1 MHSKWLF
8 RVHREN
14 DCDKYSRQMSH
25 TMLHPINVKTG
36 KNWLQFI
43 VDSFESISK
52 SFHFVFIFRWIRRQ
66 NHTLTMHWHSHQ
78 ATKSFQS
85 KCSYCSSSAKWRHL
99 VWGYNWSRGW
109 YDKSPSTRFATN
121 AKELAKEQTQKKNF
135 SLLFKFVIILFDS
148 ICRKS
153 FPLSVSSHSSRVSI
167 CTQSIV
173 FHRYCFTF
181 SIGLPWV
188 GGRAREDVSI
198 SEIDWFGLQMIAHD
212 SLSQWNFNGKIDLR
226 HGVATRISGSFSI
239 VWFFGPIYTF

>member
-8 RVHREN
+8 RVHWEN

-121 AKELAKEQTQKKNF
+121 AKELAKEQTQKKKLFALIQIRYHLVRFDLSQKFSSFGLFALFSSVYLHTINCF
-135 SLLFKFVIILFDS
+135 PSLLFYIFHWFAMSGWASERGCVDKWNRLIRFTNDCTWFAFTMKF
-148 ICRKS
+148 
-153 FPLSVSSHSSRVSI
+153 
-167 CTQSIV
+167 
-173 FHRYCFTF
+173 
-181 SIGLPWV
+181 
-188 GGRAREDVSI
+188 
-198 SEIDWFGLQMIAHD
+198 
-212 SLSQWNFNGKIDLR
+212 
-226 HGVATRISGSFSI
+226 
-239 VWFFGPIYTF
+239 